1 MSDIISS
8 PPAQTQLVVLLEIRI
23 PHVVSYFVCM
33 LNEVIAI
40 MANASCQRTMRCYD
54 IVLKHS
60 TCTGMASEYRQ

>member
-40 MANASCQRTMRCYD
+40 VANASRQRKIRCYH
-54 IVLKHS
+54 IVLKRS
-60 TCTGMASEYRQ
+60 TCTGMASENYQ